1 MTLLTP
7 GRGFDSPFRP
17 EFCRR
22 QVGGSI
28 PASGMNFA
36 ERSGAE
42 RSGAER
48 SGAERSGAERSGAE
62 RSGAE
67 RSGVERSGVERSGAE
82 WSGVLFTHKN
92 LSLVLPH
99 FPDMAPPAP

>member
-7 GRGFDSPFRP
+7 GRGFDSPFRH

-42 RSGAER
+42 WSGAER
-48 SGAERSGAERSGAE
+48 SGAEW
-62 RSGAE
+62 
-67 RSGVERSGVERSGAE
+67 SGVERSGAE

-92 LSLVLPH
+92 LNLVLPH